1 MSDQHNG
8 RIDLILQVTH
18 QIQDLRLNGN
28 VKSCGR
34 LISNDQSWITSKTDC
49 DTYTVTHTTGKLMRI
64 HLINALT
71 VGNSNQ
77 LQHFDGSG
85 LYLLFAHIRIVKL
98 GDLINLLS
106 NAEYRVQCSHRLL
119 ENHGKLISAK
129 LLHFTCRSIYNI
141 VNLVSGIKTDFSFY
155 SLSLRTLYQLHKGK
169 ASYRLSTTG
178 FSNNTNCF
186 SLRNFKAYTI
196 NGFNSSNICKEISM
210 NIVKL
215 NYVFRILHGSDIL

>member
-1 MSDQHNG
+1 
-8 RIDLILQVTH
+8 
-18 QIQDLRLNGN
+18 
-28 VKSCGR
+28 
-34 LISNDQSWITSKTDC
+34 
-49 DTYTVTHTTGKLMRI
+49 MRI

-71 VGNSNQ
+71 VGDSNQ

-129 LLHFTCRSIYNI
+129 LLHFTCRSVYNV

-155 SLSLRTLYQLHKGK
+155 CLSLRTLYQLHKGK
-169 ASYRLSTTG
+169 ACYRLSTTRL
-178 FSNNTNCF
+178 SNNTNCF

-196 NGFNSSNICKEISM
+196 HGFNRSDICKEISM

-215 NYVFRILHGSDIL
+215 NYVFRVLHGSDIL

>member
-49 DTYTVTHTTGKLMRI
+49 DTYTLTHTTGKLMRI
-64 HLINALT
+64 H
-71 VGNSNQ
+71 
-77 LQHFDGSG
+77 
-85 LYLLFAHIRIVKL
+85 
-98 GDLINLLS
+98 
-106 NAEYRVQCSHRLL
+106 QCSHRLL